1 MPYLPTH
8 IESQWIVLGCSPWNV
23 AMELTPYIDNHAF
36 RDMWDFKQALAVRTK
51 RTLAC
56 THTRPAFASPGAQ
69 NTCAHLD
76 YANMRT
82 KHGGP
87 TRHERTTCLQKEL
100 RGQYGVA
107 GCIPHEHI
115 KGVSC
120 DRAKQRGVF
129 VDRYGATCSIGT
141 PRHRWPFR
149 SGRTPHDYTA
159 SLVNAVIA
167 VMP

>member
-76 YANMRT
+76 YAT
-82 KHGGP
+82 C
-87 TRHERTTCLQKEL
+87 ERSMAGL
-100 RGQYGVA
+100 RDMSVQPA
-107 GCIPHEHI
+107 CR
-115 KGVSC
+115 K
-120 DRAKQRGVF
+120 
-129 VDRYGATCSIGT
+129 
-141 PRHRWPFR
+141 
-149 SGRTPHDYTA
+149 
-159 SLVNAVIA
+159 N
-167 VMP
+167 